1 MARIETLFAVR
12 GLAIVV
18 TGAASGIGLAI
29 SEAMAANGAKVTM
42 SDREQEKLDAEVARL
57 RDDGLSVRGSVA
69 DVTNPED
76 MRRLFDETVAADGRL
91 DVVFANAG
99 ISGGPGFLRT
109 DNSRNPD
116 TAFENI
122 PADLWKRV
130 FDTNVGGVFATL
142 QAAIPHMKAQGGGKI
157 VITSSISSMRIEQHV
172 GATYVASK
180 AAVGQIV
187 RQTAIEL
194 ARYNINV
201 NAIAPGP
208 AITNIGGGRLKDAEA
223 RAPFERLNP
232 MHRIATPQDMQ
243 GAALFLASP
252 ASNYVTGIHVV
263 VDGGFLLGQ
272 AD

>member
-1 MARIETLFAVR
+1 
-12 GLAIVV
+12 
-18 TGAASGIGLAI
+18 
-29 SEAMAANGAKVTM
+29 
-42 SDREQEKLDAEVARL
+42 
-57 RDDGLSVRGSVA
+57 
-69 DVTNPED
+69 
-76 MRRLFDETVAADGRL
+76 
-91 DVVFANAG
+91 
-99 ISGGPGFLRT
+99 
-109 DNSRNPD
+109 
-116 TAFENI
+116 
-122 PADLWKRV
+122 
-130 FDTNVGGVFATL
+130 
-142 QAAIPHMKAQGGGKI
+142 MKAQGGGKI